1 MVQISFYVLFKI
13 VVYFVYYCICY
24 IHMMSVGRYVPLDS
38 HLEVTRELWIASSLL
53 PLSTIMGSGIN

>member
-1 MVQISFYVLFKI
+1 
-13 VVYFVYYCICY
+13 
-24 IHMMSVGRYVPLDS
+24 MMSVGRYVPLDS